1 VPGGALRR
9 LLAAAC
15 LLAVCAGCR
24 GGREEGGVIRFVL
37 DWTPN
42 TNHTGLYVAQE
53 KGYFA
58 EEGLT
63 VEIMQPPEDGALVL
77 LGAGDAEF
85 AVSVQEELG
94 PAIARGADALPVT
107 AVAAIICHNT
117 SGLMSL
123 RESGIARPRDLEGKR
138 FATWETPLVD
148 AVIRRIVEADGG
160 VFENVKMIP
169 NHATD
174 AFSALQTDVD
184 SIWIYYA
191 WDGVAAEI
199 HNIDA
204 TFLDL
209 GQLDPTLDFYTPV
222 IVTNIN
228 YAAANRDEVRA
239 FLRAVSRGYQF
250 AIENPD
256 EAADILLQ
264 YAPELDETL
273 VRRSQDY
280 LAARYQADAPRWGEI
295 DPARWGAFYAWM
307 YENGLLEEDIRSRG
321 FTNEYLPT

>member
-1 VPGGALRR
+1 MKKQLGR

-24 GGREEGGVIRFVL
+24 GGREANGTVRFVL

-42 TNHTGLYVAQE
+42 TNHTGLYVAQD
-53 KGYFA
+53 KGYF
-58 EEGLT
+58 EDEGLT

-85 AVSVQEELG
+85 AVGVQEGLG
-94 PAIARGADALPVT
+94 PAIARAADALPVT

-123 RESGIARPRDLEGKR
+123 RESGVARPRDLEGKR

-191 WDGVAAEI
+191 WDGIAAEI
-199 HNIDA
+199 NNIDA

-222 IVTNIN
+222 IVTNTN
-228 YAAANRDEVRA
+228 YAAANPDEVRA
-239 FLRAVSRGYQF
+239 FLRAVSRGYRF

-256 EAADILLQ
+256 EAADILLR

-273 VRRSQDY
+273 VRRSQTY

-307 YENGLLEEDIRSRG
+307 YENGLLEEDIRDRG